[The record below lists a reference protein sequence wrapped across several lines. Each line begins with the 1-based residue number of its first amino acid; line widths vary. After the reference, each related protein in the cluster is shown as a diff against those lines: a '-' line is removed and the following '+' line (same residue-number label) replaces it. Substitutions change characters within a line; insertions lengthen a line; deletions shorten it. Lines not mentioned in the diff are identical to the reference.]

1 MAAGAPKGNSNAA
14 KGKDFKDALRK
25 ALANGGES
33 KLPSIAE
40 KLVDLAVSGE
50 QWAIQ
55 EVANRLDGRPAQE
68 VAVTGEGG
76 GPLRSELAVSWVIQP
91 VKPVKD
97 A

>member
-1 MAAGAPKGNSNAA
+1 MAAPKGNQNAA

-25 ALANGGES
+25 ALANGGKS
-33 KLPSIAE
+33 RLPDIA
-40 KLVDLAVSGE
+40 KVLVDKACEGE
-50 QWAIQ
+50 QWAVQ

-76 GPLRSELAVSWVIQP
+76 GPLRSELQVNWVIQP
-91 VKPVKD
+91 VKPVSD